1 MRNVKTSLLALIAL
15 SLSTT
20 SITFAAGAT
29 VKEANKEVVKT
40 EPVKTETTKSEAN
53 SDTYLWL
60 EDVEGKKALD
70 WVRAENAVSTKALEA
85 LKDFAPIKN
94 KLREILDSKERIPR
108 VTKRGQFYYNFWRD
122 DKNVRGLWRRTTM
135 EEYKKDKPS
144 WETVLDLD
152 VLAANEKENWV
163 WGQAQVL
170 YKDYDRALIELSRGG
185 ADAVVVREFD
195 LTKKEF
201 VKDGFSLPEAKTD
214 VGWVDRDTLFVG
226 TDFGSGSMTDS
237 GYPRI
242 VKEWK
247 RGTPLADAKTLFE
260 GKKSDVGANGYVV
273 HDHGQTYEFISN
285 HPTFFSEDAYI
296 RKDGK
301 LVQIGKPADAVVQTY
316 DKNILLR
323 LRSDWTVGGKTYK
336 SGTLLAEDFDA
347 FLRGERTFDVL
358 FEPTERKS
366 LESIS
371 DTKNY
376 LILTELDNVNS
387 RPYLLS
393 KKSGKWER
401 TKLDAPEIGSVS
413 VEGIDSDES
422 DDYFIT
428 ITNFLT
434 PSSLCLGTAGKPG
447 TETLKHLPA
456 FFNADNLQIQQFDA
470 KSKDGT
476 RVPYFMVSQKGLKLD
491 GNNPTLLYSYGGFE
505 HSLLPAYN
513 AVVGSAWLE
522 RGGVYVLANIRG
534 GGEFGPSW
542 HNAARKENRQ
552 RAYDDFIAVAED
564 LSSRKVT
571 SPKHLGIDGRSNGGL
586 LMGVMLTQ
594 RPDLFGAVHC
604 GSPLLD
610 MRRFSHL
617 LAGASWMDEY
627 GDPDKPDQWAYISK
641 YSPYQNVSKTK
652 KYPPIL
658 ITTST
663 RDDRVHPG
671 HARKFAALLKEQGHE
686 VLYYENIEG
695 GHGAASNNE
704 QVAFMQSLAYT
715 FLWSKLR

>member
-1 MRNVKTSLLALIAL
+1 MTNVKTSLLALIAL
-15 SLSTT
+15 SLSAIPT
-20 SITFAAGAT
+20 TFAAGAT

-40 EPVKTETTKSEAN
+40 EAVKTETTKSEAN
-53 SDTYLWL
+53 SDAYLWL

-195 LTKKEF
+195 LNKKEF
-201 VKDGFSLPEAKTD
+201 VKDGFSLPEVKTD

-247 RGTPLADAKTLFE
+247 RGTPLSDAKTLFE

-301 LVQIGKPADAVVQTY
+301 LLQIEKPADAVVQTY

-347 FLRGERTFDVL
+347 FLKGERTFDVL

-393 KKSGKWER
+393 KKAGKWER

-434 PSSLCLGTAGKPG
+434 PSSLCLGTAGKQG

-641 YSPYQNVSKTK
+641 YSPYQNVSKSK